1 MTRQFQAL
9 AMALVLFAAAC
20 AGRSGTA
27 GLSATV
33 GGWSGSFRQ
42 DRRAVDYGSISLA
55 PVEGRQGYFRVEL
68 AATAPADLSTQIAW
82 AIASGPC
89 GSSGPAVAGIKEF
102 PPIELTPGGAFYSGV
117 MALSMEP
124 KGSYRA
130 DIYWTSKAS
139 NGTNAQMLC
148 ANLTQ

>member
-89 GSSGPAVAGIKEF
+89 GSSGPAVAE
-102 PPIELTPGGAFYSGV
+102 GGAFYSGV

>member
-42 DRRAVDYGSISLA
+42 GRRAGGYGSISRA
-55 PVEGRQGYFRVEL
+55 PGEGPQGDFPVEL
-68 AATAPADLSTQIAW
+68 SPTTPPDLSTQKAL
-82 AIASGPC
+82 
-89 GSSGPAVAGIKEF
+89 AV
-102 PPIELTPGGAFYSGV
+102 PPRPGGRLGAPSG
-117 MALSMEP
+117 
-124 KGSYRA
+124 GGI
-130 DIYWTSKAS
+130 DT
-139 NGTNAQMLC
+139 
-148 ANLTQ
+148 